1 MFDDK
6 FQHQNQAGQMPDEVF
21 DYNDRYGIRP
31 QRTWIAYAVAIAIAF
46 GGWVLWSGLHHAQ
59 PSISHQLLAFDNKD
73 PRNVVIRYI
82 VTREDPS
89 MSATCILAS
98 RDFDKVIVGQI
109 TDRIPAGKSI
119 LEREVTI
126 ASRADAVNA
135 GVTTCYLD

>member
-1 MFDDK
+1 MSDDN
-6 FQHQNQAGQMPDEVF
+6 FQGELF

-59 PSISHQLLAFDNKD
+59 PSISHQLLAFDNED

-126 ASRADAVNA
+126 PSRADAVNA

>member
-1 MFDDK
+1 MSDGN
-6 FQHQNQAGQMPDEVF
+6 FQGEKLVDEF

-31 QRTWIAYAVAIAIAF
+31 QRTWVAYAIVIAIVG
-46 GGWVLWSGLHHAQ
+46 GGWLLWSGLHHAQ
-59 PSISHQLLAFDNKD
+59 PAISHQLLAFDNKD
-73 PRNVVIRYI
+73 PRNVVIRYL

-109 TDRIPAGKSI
+109 TDHIPAGKKI

-135 GVTTCYLD
+135 GITTCYLD